1 MIGANTF
8 LNLGFNVATIEY
20 QTSMHSIKLR
30 STIKEPVPL
39 VKPVVEPD
47 VLLSIDPNVLE
58 DAYVYVHC
66 YFKND
71 MNEMLIR
78 IWRSTFLID
87 RTSGSRSELIHAE
100 NISFAPQWK
109 MIPGNT
115 TFSFLL
121 IFAALPKDCKVFDL
135 LEDIPQSGGF
145 FISNIRRN
153 ELDVYHVDIL

>member
-1 MIGANTF
+1 M
-8 LNLGFNVATIEY
+8 ATIEY

-71 MNEMLIR
+71 LNEMLIR

-100 NISFAPQWK
+100 NISFAPQWE

-145 FISNIRRN
+145 LFLTSGAMSWMFIM
-153 ELDVYHVDIL
+153 

>member
-100 NISFAPQWK
+100 NISLAPQWR
-109 MIPGNT
+109 MIPGNP

-121 IFAALPKDCKVFDL
+121 IFHGVWKIFHLKAN
-135 LEDIPQSGGF
+135 QQ
-145 FISNIRRN
+145 
-153 ELDVYHVDIL
+153 

>member
-1 MIGANTF
+1 MHLITF
-8 LNLGFNVATIEY
+8 G
-20 QTSMHSIKLR
+20 
-30 STIKEPVPL
+30 STVKEPAPL
-39 VKPVVEPD
+39 VKPVVEPE
-47 VLLSIDPNVLE
+47 VLVSIDPKVLK

-71 MNEMLIR
+71 WNEMLIR

-87 RTSGSRSELIHAE
+87 RTSGSRSELVHAE

-109 MIPGNT
+109 MISGNT

-121 IFAALPKDCKVFDL
+121 IFSALPKDCKVFDL

-145 FISNIRRN
+145 FISNITRN